1 MLIYTLFSLYNELN
15 TVNKQVIKQMEVIES
30 IGDSMKLQ
38 IDNVQE
44 MEKILL
50 ELSYINKKYDAQLK
64 LAELKLRVCELESSR
79 KK

>member
-1 MLIYTLFSLYNELN
+1 
-15 TVNKQVIKQMEVIES
+15 MEVIES